1 MSLFSRSMVFPL
13 ALTLVLSCRGS
24 KPAKG
29 LYIKKELLLLT
40 TDILPCASTEIL
52 PQKLVIAFMLQS
64 KVVPAGKPL
73 LKAKS
78 FLSSADLSTI
88 S

>member
-13 ALTLVLSCRGS
+13 ALTLVLSCRGL
-24 KPAKG
+24 KLGKG
-29 LYIKKELLLLT
+29 EYIKKELLLAA
-40 TDILPCASTEIL
+40 TDILPCASTSIS

-64 KVVPAGKPL
+64 KVVSAGKPL